1 VLNAAYV
8 HAQNNFAKTSRGKF
22 SYLFIHID
30 AAFRDI
36 LLRASPFRCEDRA
49 IVAVVIGGIESYR
62 VSDATFVNTAAGG
75 NPYAGVIAA
84 NHMRKADLKVGKPLQ
99 IEISFEFTDAARSF
113 RITSW
118 VDINWRSP
126 VVS

>member
-49 IVAVVIGGIESYR
+49 IVAVVIGGIESCR

-75 NPYAGVIAA
+75 NPYAGASSLPIICG
-84 NHMRKADLKVGKPLQ
+84 KLTLKLVNRCK
-99 IEISFEFTDAARSF
+99 
-113 RITSW
+113 
-118 VDINWRSP
+118 
-126 VVS
+126 